1 MTTLCGI
8 SFTPEFLVIFQLL
21 WDTPVPLTLQ
31 CCGFWGGTCQR
42 YRGQSKVYQTCQSK
56 LPVAVL
62 WLFGCPYICLFVVWC
77 PCLFVFLPH
86 VHMSVCCLSSIC
98 LFVCCLMLICLFVVS
113 CPYVCLFVVSCLFLG
128 NFYVVRYLFIK
139 LNGFQKKSKQLIF
152 VLLPRVVGIF
162 KQFSECINY
171 TSF

>member
-56 LPVAVL
+56 LPVFL
-62 WLFGCPYICLFVVWC
+62 WLFVWLPICLFVF
-77 PCLFVFLPH
+77 CLMSICLVASLSH
-86 VHMSVCCLSSIC
+86 VHMSVCI
-98 LFVCCLMLICLFVVS
+98 FCLMS
-113 CPYVCLFVVSCLFLG
+113 VCLFVFSCLFSCLFLC
-128 NFYVVRYLFIK
+128 NFYIHVVQYLFIK
-139 LNGFQKKSKQLIF
+139 LNGFPKKKLNNWFLSCCWISYCWYIQT
-152 VLLPRVVGIF
+152 V
-162 KQFSECINY
+162 
-171 TSF
+171 

>member
-1 MTTLCGI
+1 MTILKVKKLLSELIDSLQDWPTALKYVMTTLMI
-8 SFTPEFLVIFQLL
+8 SFTPRFLVIFQLL

-31 CCGFWGGTCQR
+31 CCGFWGGACQR

-98 LFVCCLMLICLFVVS
+98 LFVCCLMLICLS
-113 CPYVCLFVVSCLFLG
+113 VCCLLSICLS
-128 NFYVVRYLFIK
+128 VCCL
-139 LNGFQKKSKQLIF
+139 LSIF
-152 VLLPRVVGIF
+152 V
-162 KQFSECINY
+162 
-171 TSF
+171 